1 MFESNDRPSPCRQ
14 QRESWAPRLLA
25 IGLAFAS
32 AGGYSVAQAAHQGRQ
47 AAFPAPVATFSIV
60 GFDPDTGDLG
70 VAVQSKFFGV
80 GAVVPWARAG
90 VGAVATQARANTT
103 YGPRGL
109 EMLAAGES
117 AEAVVAAL
125 TGADEIANRRQLGI
139 VDDAGNAAS
148 FTGDA
153 CLSWAGGHVGRHYA
167 AQGNILAGPEVVD
180 AMAATFEST
189 TGDLAT
195 RLASALAAGQAAGGD
210 ARGRQSA
217 ALLVVRDGG
226 GYGQLNDRY
235 IDLRVEDHPAPIAE
249 LRRLLDMR
257 HGQLASE
264 LAAEQLAAGNLD
276 AALEHAGTATT
287 LYANNGYAWLLLASV
302 RIARGQPEL
311 AAAAGREA
319 LLRDPWL
326 KTAVMSD
333 MFGGRIRASI
343 EPLLAIASFAR
354 VWETIPVQR

>member
-1 MFESNDRPSPCRQ
+1 MFETNEWSRHRHPLP
-14 QRESWAPRLLA
+14 ETWAVRLLA
-25 IGLAFAS
+25 VGLALAS
-32 AGGYSVAQAAHQGRQ
+32 PGSHSVAHAADPAPQGVISL
-47 AAFPAPVATFSIV
+47 PVATFSIV
-60 GFDPDTGDLG
+60 GFDPETGDLG

-80 GAVVPWARAG
+80 GAVVPYARAG

-109 EMLAAGES
+109 EMLAAGDP
-117 AEAVVAAL
+117 AEAVVATL
-125 TGADEIANRRQLGI
+125 TSVDDSANRRQLGI
-139 VDDAGNAAS
+139 IDAVGNAAT

-153 CLSWAGGHVGRHYA
+153 CLSWAGGQVGLYYA
-167 AQGNILAGPEVVD
+167 AQGNILAGPEVVE
-180 AMAATFEST
+180 AMAATFEAT

-195 RLASALAAGQAAGGD
+195 RLAAALAAGQAAGGD

-226 GYGQLNDRY
+226 GYGQFNDRY

-264 LAAEQLAAGNLD
+264 IAAQHLAAGELN
-276 AALEHAGTATT
+276 AALEHAGRATT
-287 LYANNGYAWLLLASV
+287 LYSDNGYAWLLLASV
-302 RIARGQPEL
+302 RMAHGETEL

-326 KTAVMSD
+326 KTAVMSN
-333 MFGGRIRASI
+333 MFGGRVRESV
-343 EPLLAIASFAR
+343 EPLLAIDSFAR